1 MSVDAEEVAMQPG
14 RSLTRGLLAGLAG
27 GVAGTIAMTFA
38 ERMFP
43 PQSEEDQSDEEPPAE
58 LLAERIAGHELPAE
72 TRELAAEGIQW
83 ALGIAA
89 GGVYGVLAEY
99 YPAATSKEGASFG
112 IALEA
117 LTHERALPALGLL
130 QSNEDETVR
139 ERASEMTSFVVFGIA
154 TELVRKFVRKRL

>member
-1 MSVDAEEVAMQPG
+1 MSNDAGEMVAEPS
-14 RSLTRGLLAGLAG
+14 RSLAKGLLAGLAG

-43 PQSEEDQSDEEPPAE
+43 PRSEESEEQPAE
-58 LLAERIAGHELPAE
+58 LFAEKVVGHELSPEA
-72 TRELAAEGIQW
+72 RELAAEGIQW
-83 ALGIAA
+83 GLGIVA

-117 LTHERALPALGLL
+117 LTHEKALPALGLL
-130 QSNEDETVR
+130 RPKDDQTFR
-139 ERASEMTSFVVFGIA
+139 ERASEMTSFTVYGIA
-154 TELVRKFVRKRL
+154 TEMVRKFVRNRL

>member
-1 MSVDAEEVAMQPG
+1 MTNGEDGMVARPS
-14 RSLTRGLLAGLAG
+14 RSLARGLLAGLAG

-43 PQSEEDQSDEEPPAE
+43 SRSEEDEEQPSELFAE
-58 LLAERIAGHELPAE
+58 KIAGHELSPE
-72 TRELAAEGIQW
+72 MREIAAEGIEW
-83 ALGIAA
+83 GLGLTA
-89 GGVYGVLAEY
+89 GAVYGVLSEY

-117 LTHERALPALGLL
+117 LTHEKALPALGLL
-130 QSNEDETVR
+130 HPREDQNLR

-154 TELVRKFVRKRL
+154 TEMVRKFVRNRL